1 MATDLKAMTKIEL
14 FQKIDRDVEKS
25 KSYFGSVSVIDDK
38 VIGRAKTLLEHL
50 LKQGVD
56 GVTPKYICIN
66 HDNIQFEYEVDNK
79 YFYIEVYGDRY
90 GYGSHIE
97 TTDSLET
104 CINLTNFLF
113 LKK

>member
-66 HDNIQFEYEVDNK
+66 HDNIQFEYEVDDK
-79 YFYIEVYGDRY
+79 YFYIEVYSNRY

-104 CINLTNFLF
+104 CINLTNFLI